1 MKKILLALAAVFMLN
16 ACSEVDHASLK
27 GKIITLATD
36 KNITLSFDAKED
48 RFYGKALNN
57 YFGTYKAEKDN
68 IKFGPVAS
76 TMMAGPED
84 EMKKEHA
91 YFQNLDKVRTYS
103 LKGKELELK
112 GDGVTLKYLQQ

>member
-1 MKKILLALAAVFMLN
+1 MKKLLLALIAAIMLN
-16 ACSEVDHASLK
+16 ACSKFDSVSLK
-27 GKIITLATD
+27 GKNFTLVTD
-36 KNITLSFDAKED
+36 KDITLSFDADEN

-57 YFGTYKAEKDN
+57 YFGTYEAEKDN

-84 EMKKEHA
+84 EMKKEHV

-112 GDGVTLKYLQQ
+112 GDGVSLKYLQR

>member
-1 MKKILLALAAVFMLN
+1 M
-16 ACSEVDHASLK
+16 
-27 GKIITLATD
+27 
-36 KNITLSFDAKED
+36 SFDAKED

-76 TMMAGPED
+76 TMMAGPGD

>member
-16 ACSEVDHASLK
+16 ACSEADPASLK
-27 GKIITLATD
+27 GKNFTLATD
-36 KNITLSFDAKED
+36 KNITLSFDAKD
-48 RFYGKALNN
+48 
-57 YFGTYKAEKDN
+57 FGTYKAEKDN